1 MLGPSLS
8 RELLALYGPLLT
20 SAQVAEMLRYRNR
33 DALIQAHKRAAL
45 RFALFQVPGRKGMFA
60 KTSEVAAWIESLP
73 SYTDKTHLTEQE
85 ETP

>member
-1 MLGPSLS
+1 MLSPSLRS
-8 RELLALYGPLLT
+8 ELLALYGPLLT

-45 RFALFQVPGRKGMFA
+45 KFALFQVPGRKGMFA

-73 SYTDKTHLTEQE
+73 SYADKTQLVEPE
-85 ETP
+85 ESP